1 MKKVLFL
8 TLCLGLGYSLY
19 AQKQALNAKINL
31 AEERA
36 KLELMQTRDLKTGTI
51 PKNRLYQALEQIDN
65 AQAIQKRSQARLLTP
80 TVVGQPR
87 WLEVGPTNVGG
98 RTRAMLIRSAATAWA
113 GGVAGGLWRGLNIN
127 NPAAADWQKVSD
139 RFEKLN
145 ISSFAVHPTNPNIVY
160 FSTGEGYDLFA
171 LYDQVSEQSLA
182 TMLYGSGIWKTLDGG
197 ATWKKLPCGKF
208 RFINKMIVA
217 NNGDLFVSSLG
228 YPSNTSWAE
237 TADSTGIMVLKH
249 SLMGGILYQM

>member
-19 AQKQALNAKINL
+19 AQKQAPNAKINL

-36 KLELMQTRDLKTGTI
+36 KLEFMQTKDLETGTI

-65 AQAIQKRSQARLLTP
+65 AQDGQSLSQARLLTP
-80 TVVGQPR
+80 LVVSQPR

-98 RTRAMLIRSAATAWA
+98 RTRSMLIRSASTAWA
-113 GGVAGGLWRGLNIN
+113 GGVAGGLWRGQNID
-127 NPAAADWQKVSD
+127 NPTTVDWQKVSD

-160 FSTGEGYDLFA
+160 FQQEKGMIYL
-171 LYDQVSEQSLA
+171 LYMIRFQNKVWQQCY
-182 TMLYGSGIWKTLDGG
+182 MVRVF
-197 ATWKKLPCGKF
+197 GK
-208 RFINKMIVA
+208 
-217 NNGDLFVSSLG
+217 
-228 YPSNTSWAE
+228 P
-237 TADSTGIMVLKH
+237 
-249 SLMGGILYQM
+249 